1 MLEFIESFGF
11 FTLHFRFILLQ
22 PETVELLG
30 SFLRKNQRALKLN
43 SLWLLDRLVNNY
55 CQYIDS
61 KLLSRAIA
69 EVPPLISEADL
80 HVAQQS
86 LVLLT
91 STARYQS
98 KALVDTYQLILPEVL
113 NLLRSPLLQGTAL
126 NCMLE
131 LFQALV
137 LAQLPNLSYR
147 QLLDAL
153 RKIADQPNNQQL
165 HKQVSD

>member
-1 MLEFIESFGF
+1 M
-11 FTLHFRFILLQ
+11 
-22 PETVELLG
+22 
-30 SFLRKNQRALKLN
+30 
-43 SLWLLDRLVNNY
+43 NNY
-55 CQYIDS
+55 SQFIDPN
-61 KLLSRAIA
+61 LLRNAIA

-98 KALVDTYQLILPEVL
+98 KALVDTYRIILPEVL

-137 LAQLPNLSYR
+137 RAQLPNLGYR
-147 QLLDAL
+147 QLLDSL
-153 RKIADQPNNQQL
+153 RSIIDLQNNQQL
-165 HKQVSD
+165 HKQVSIFFLRKRRRQDPKHVFLFFRLSIPLQSVLLH

>member
-1 MLEFIESFGF
+1 M
-11 FTLHFRFILLQ
+11 
-22 PETVELLG
+22 
-30 SFLRKNQRALKLN
+30 
-43 SLWLLDRLVNNY
+43 NNY
-55 CQYIDS
+55 SQCINPN
-61 KLLSRAIA
+61 LLRGAIA

-91 STARYQS
+91 STARFQS
-98 KALVDTYQLILPEVL
+98 KALVDTYRLILPEVL

-137 LAQLPNLSYR
+137 QAQLPGLGYR
-147 QLLDAL
+147 ELLDSL
-153 RKIADQPNNQQL
+153 RSIADVQNNQQL
-165 HKQVSD
+165 HKQVSVNLIEKLI